1 MTSPE
6 ESSRCLCIRKPL
18 LNKVIFSLEN
28 LQQRFRN
35 RTFFQ
40 IKNVRHTDDTSIR
53 VTADDVN
60 FETNPEYVY
69 CTQSKENKKRIK
81 ATAKML

>member
-1 MTSPE
+1 M
-6 ESSRCLCIRKPL
+6 IVYQKPL
-18 LNKVIFSLEN
+18 LHKVIFSLEN

-40 IKNVRHTDDTSIR
+40 IKDLRHPDDTSIR

-60 FETNPEYVY
+60 FVTNPEYLC
-69 CTQSKENKKRIK
+69 CT
-81 ATAKML
+81 

>member
-1 MTSPE
+1 MTTPE
-6 ESSRCLCIRKPL
+6 GSSRYKCIRKPL
-18 LNKVIFSLEN
+18 LHKVILLLEN

-40 IKNVRHTDDTSIR
+40 IKGLRHPDDTFIR

-60 FETNPEYVY
+60 FVTNPEYVY
-69 CTQSKENKKRIK
+69 CT
-81 ATAKML
+81 